1 MDSDSDPDPA
11 SGLLLR
17 LVLLAVLIFINA
29 FFAASEIA
37 VITLNDNKLQKMA
50 EDGHKKARQVLK
62 LTSNSSNF
70 LATIQL
76 GVTLAGFLASAAA
89 AQSLAGPL
97 AVWITGLSP
106 SLSQY
111 GGIINLMSLV
121 LVTLMVSYFSLVL
134 GELVP
139 KRVAMQKS
147 ESISFAVIGIL
158 SGISTVMRPFV
169 KLLSVSTNIMVRLFG
184 LNPDAVQKNVTE
196 EEIRMMV
203 DVGGEKG
210 VIENAQKE
218 MINNIFEFD
227 DITAGD
233 IMTPR
238 TDVEAIE
245 VTDSIDEALR
255 IGVDGGYSRLPVYQ
269 EEIDNIVG
277 VLYVKDL
284 LPYVGREI
292 PKDVTIRHIM
302 RESYF
307 VPDTKRCGALFAEMT
322 EKRMQMAMVVDEYG
336 GFAGIVTMEDLL
348 ESIVG
353 NIQDEYDNEEE
364 QITKTSENTFEVD
377 GALDIDSLSEVLG
390 IDFPEG
396 EYDTVAGYIMDALGR
411 IPGENEHPAVTLK
424 NITFT
429 VMEMDERRIERVH
442 ILINPPAEDEQ
453 KDDRD

>member
-1 MDSDSDPDPA
+1 MDSDPDPA
-11 SGLLLR
+11 GSLIVKLL
-17 LVLLAVLIFINA
+17 LLAVLIFLNA

-37 VITLNDNKLQKMA
+37 IITLNDNKMQKMA
-50 EDGHKKARQVLK
+50 EEGHKKARQVLK

-70 LATIQL
+70 LSTIQL

-106 SLSQY
+106 SLNQY
-111 GGIINLMSLV
+111 YGAINLISVV
-121 LVTLMVSYFSLVL
+121 LVTIMVSYFSLVL

-139 KRVAMQKS
+139 KRIAMQKS

-158 SGISTVMRPFV
+158 GAISVIMRPFV
-169 KLLSVSTNIMVRLFG
+169 RFLSVSTNLVVRLFG

-210 VIENAQKE
+210 VIEDSQKT

-227 DITAGD
+227 DINAEE

-238 TDVEAIE
+238 TDVEAVE
-245 VTDSIDEALR
+245 VNDNMEQALR
-255 IGVDGGYSRLPVYQ
+255 IGVDGGYSRLPVYE

-284 LPYVGREI
+284 LPYVGQEI

-302 RESYF
+302 RETYF
-307 VPDTKRCGALFAEMT
+307 VPETKRCGELFAEMT
-322 EKRMQMAMVVDEYG
+322 EKRIQMAMVVDEYG
-336 GFAGIVTMEDLL
+336 GFSGIVTMEDLL

-353 NIQDEYDNEEE
+353 NIQDEYDHEEE
-364 QITKTSENTFEVD
+364 QIKKTGENTFEVE
-377 GALDIDSLSEVLG
+377 GSVDIEELGELLGLS
-390 IDFPEG
+390 FPQG
-396 EYDTVAGYIMDALGR
+396 EYDTLAGYIMDILGR
-411 IPGENEHPAVTLK
+411 IPGENEHPTVTLK
-424 NITFT
+424 NATFT

-442 ILINPPAEDEQ
+442 ILINPQTDDEQTEDEGNP
-453 KDDRD
+453 